1 MIKINSISFFLWIV
15 IIMICVSLVTQII
28 RIYNRL
34 VMLKF
39 NVDKSFANI
48 DILLKQRADE
58 IPNLIKVVQA
68 SQHYEQDLLKNL
80 TEIRS
85 RYMNASTTNEKVIL
99 SNNLSESLKTV
110 FAVSENYPD
119 LKTNNNFM
127 HLQKRVSELET
138 SIADRRE
145 FYNESVTMYN
155 IAINEFPVLLVA
167 KALNYKPHE
176 LLFISPEEKKYD
188 GIKF

>member
-1 MIKINSISFFLWIV
+1 
-15 IIMICVSLVTQII
+15 
-28 RIYNRL
+28 
-34 VMLKF
+34 MLKF

-48 DILLKQRADE
+48 DVLLKQRADE

-68 SQHYEQDLLKNL
+68 SQHYEQGLLEKL

-85 RYMNASTTNEKVIL
+85 RYMNANSTNEKVVL

-119 LKTNNNFM
+119 LKTSNNFM
-127 HLQKRVSELET
+127 HLQQRVSELET

-145 FYNESVTMYN
+145 FYNESVTMFN
-155 IAINEFPVLLVA
+155 IAINEFPVIIVA
-167 KALNYKPHE
+167 KALNYKSHE
-176 LLFISPEEKKYD
+176 LLFISLEEKKYD